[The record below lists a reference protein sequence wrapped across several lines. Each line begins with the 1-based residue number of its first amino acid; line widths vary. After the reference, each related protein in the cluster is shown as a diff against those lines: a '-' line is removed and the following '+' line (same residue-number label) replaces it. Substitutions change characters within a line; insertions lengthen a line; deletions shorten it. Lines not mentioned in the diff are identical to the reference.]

1 MKRFLLLPLALLLAV
16 SSVVSFGS
24 SSVSAASV
32 YDNVLTKTDSLIINK
47 TGGGNGDD
55 SIDFSLN
62 WANQRKEV
70 LEKNLERY
78 PNDTATQTKLQRFN
92 DVFYNQDENAS
103 WVVARTEDG
112 SGLCVL
118 GSLDPTAKIVFELN
132 SEGSPSAYY
141 KSDGINNIIDF
152 GCAMYWPTHPNPQSS
167 LGLIDGSPMQRYTQF
182 NISASLGYQIFMANV
197 NVEYPDGYEGDI
209 LPDSYAPPVQTDP
222 LIDWWL
228 TDKLVFSARYL
239 DNLGIDNTAWTWKIF
254 PADDNFQITGDP
266 IYTSDEI
273 QGINM
278 FTYTFAEKGKYIA
291 RASFRI
297 PAPGLPPPPEVR
309 TTLDIQ
315 LNVDG
320 YYQRGG
326 TNHCQDGICNV
337 PVIECAIQPTYLDR
351 LNCKVEQMFN
361 FGLLNPSLI
370 AFRSLLSSFVVPT
383 SPNCSIPLPNVQIT
397 PGRVFPLSSYSS
409 IVCTRAEQ
417 LRNKFPIAPIVVN
430 FALAMLLLWMIVKI
444 INRILDNNKHDLI
457 EGV

>member
-1 MKRFLLLPLALLLAV
+1 MKRFLFPISALLLAV
-16 SSVVSFGS
+16 LSAVSFGS
-24 SSVSAASV
+24 SSVSAVSIFDDTISTTTTLKLDNLQDNGESRDYATDWYSETLAAFQARCDRRGGAWCDYLQEFKNVLNVEGNDWAVVTTPDTHFFYVIYTIVPDSGLTTWTSDQAGNTYFNLTGINPTASV
-32 YDNVLTKTDSLIINK
+32 RHLNVYYNPAAGADSSS
-47 TGGGNGDD
+47 NGTYLAGFPSSDGLSVD
-55 SIDFSLN
+55 S
-62 WANQRKEV
+62 
-70 LEKNLERY
+70 
-78 PNDTATQTKLQRFN
+78 
-92 DVFYNQDENAS
+92 
-103 WVVARTEDG
+103 
-112 SGLCVL
+112 
-118 GSLDPTAKIVFELN
+118 
-132 SEGSPSAYY
+132 GSP
-141 KSDGINNIIDF
+141 
-152 GCAMYWPTHPNPQSS
+152 
-167 LGLIDGSPMQRYTQF
+167 
-182 NISASLGYQIFMANV
+182 IFLSTFPV
-197 NVEYPDGYEGDI
+197 TYPDGYSGEMI
-209 LPDSYAPPVQTDP
+209 PDTYAPAVPTDP

-239 DNLGIDNTAWTWKIF
+239 NNLGIANTAWTWKIF

-266 IYTSDEI
+266 IHTSDEI

-430 FALAMLLLWMIVKI
+430 FALAMLLLWMIVRI